1 MELEEV
7 IDRRGRLDKEEK
19 LLLYNEID
27 RLVEIPDTDIDQ
39 ETCERAVRVYN
50 ALNSHIKVE
59 GENMT
64 IPVQACSYR
73 TKLESKYRKFTDFS
87 DNIDP

>member
-7 IDRRGRLDKEEK
+7 LVRRGRLDKEEK

-27 RLVEIPDTDIDQ
+27 RLVGIPNDNIDQ
-39 ETCERAVRVYN
+39 ETCERAVRVHN
-50 ALNSHIKVE
+50 ALNSHIEVE

-73 TKLESKYRKFTDFS
+73 HKLKLKYRKCKGFS
-87 DNIDP
+87 NNIDP